1 LEYGPTS
8 PFYRVLFIGL
18 SHHAR
23 RCRGLGG
30 PDRYPPDLV
39 PVISKVDAISGLT
52 VATGFSGHGFALG
65 PGAGRLA
72 SELATNQTP
81 FVDIHPFRITRFSD
95 GSGIK
100 RPEMM

>member
-1 LEYGPTS
+1 MNTS
-8 PFYRVLFIGL
+8 N
-18 SHHAR
+18 
-23 RCRGLGG
+23 
-30 PDRYPPDLV
+30 
-39 PVISKVDAISGLT
+39 AISGLT

-72 SELATNQTP
+72 CELATNQPP